1 MSAGGA
7 EKNIIWLA
15 NKLSSNIFEVF
26 LIVLTNIENKQDQT
40 IREAVNLI
48 IFNNKKSLHSLSELT
63 KLIKKEK
70 PEILISTVING
81 NFVTTIAKI
90 MSRCKAK
97 HFLRM
102 SANISFLFK
111 SSFKDRFYT
120 VISMFFSDK
129 IIVLSDNN
137 LELIKK
143 SRLNKIT
150 FNKIIKKCVKIEIP
164 FKTNQNKKILDV
176 SNIEILTVSRLVKEK
191 NINFLIDQINT
202 LKKTLNIEFSIFGS
216 GKNEDYLKS
225 KYANLANVKFMG
237 HQPSSEIKY
246 SEFNI
251 FVFASI
257 SEGSPNS
264 VIEALSNN
272 VTCLIPNE
280 VRYTLPTSLQDLPFY
295 FNYGNSASF
304 INAFN
309 QSIKEYESQN
319 FSNINNELL
328 VINCWDR
335 LINDEVN

>member
-15 NKLSSNIFEVF
+15 NKLASNVLEVF
-26 LIVLTNIENKQDQT
+26 LIVLTNTENKQDQT

-48 IFNNKKSLHSLSELT
+48 VFNNEKSFHSLPELT

-81 NFVTTIAKI
+81 NFVTTIARI
-90 MSRCKAK
+90 ISRSKAK

-111 SSFKDRFYT
+111 SSFKNRLYT
-120 VISMFFSDK
+120 IISMLLSDK
-129 IIVLSDNN
+129 IVVLSDNN
-137 LELIKK
+137 LEHIKK
-143 SRLNKIT
+143 SRLNKVT

-164 FKTNQNKKILDV
+164 FKSNQNKKRLDV

-191 NINFLIDQINT
+191 NINFLIDQIT
-202 LKKTLNIEFSIFGS
+202 LLNKTLNISFSIFGS
-216 GKNEDYLKS
+216 GKNEDYLKN
-225 KYANLANVKFMG
+225 KYSNLTNVKFMG
-237 HQPSSEIKY
+237 HKASSKIKY

-280 VRYTLPTSLQDLPFY
+280 IRYTLPTSLQDSPYY

-304 INAFN
+304 INAFD
-309 QSIKEYESQN
+309 QSIKEYESDN

-328 VINCWDR
+328 VINCWDK
-335 LINDEVN
+335 LINDEDN

>member
-15 NKLSSNIFEVF
+15 NKLASNFFEVF

-40 IREAVNLI
+40 IRETVDLI
-48 IFNNKKSLHSLSELT
+48 VFNNKKSFHSLPELT

-111 SSFKDRFYT
+111 SSLKDRIYT
-120 VISMFFSDK
+120 VISILFSDK

-137 LELIKK
+137 LELMKR

-150 FNKIIKKCVKIEIP
+150 FNKVIKKCVKIEIP
-164 FKTNQNKKILDV
+164 FKTKQNKKLLDV
-176 SNIEILTVSRLVKEK
+176 SNIEVLTISRLVKEK
-191 NINFLIDQINT
+191 NINFLIDQINM
-202 LKKTLNIEFSIFGS
+202 LKKTLNIKFSIFGS
-216 GKNEDYLKS
+216 GKNEDYLKN
-225 KYANLANVKFMG
+225 KYANLANIKFMG
-237 HQPSSEIKY
+237 HKPSSKIKY

-251 FVFASI
+251 IIFASI

-280 VRYTLPTSLQDLPFY
+280 VRYTLPTALQDSPYY
-295 FNYGNSASF
+295 FNYGDSDSF
-304 INAFN
+304 IKTFN
-309 QSIKEYESQN
+309 KSIKEYESEN

-328 VINCWDR
+328 VINRWDK